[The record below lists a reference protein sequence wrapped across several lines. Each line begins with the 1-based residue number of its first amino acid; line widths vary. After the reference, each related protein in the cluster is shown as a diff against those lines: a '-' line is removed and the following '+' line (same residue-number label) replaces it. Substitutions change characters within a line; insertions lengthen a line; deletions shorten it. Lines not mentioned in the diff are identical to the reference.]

1 MINLAYYFDWFQA
14 ESVPEARLASQERAV
29 ERLSEL
35 CQHHN
40 IILLQPSSYR
50 VFDGSRATAYSEK
63 DEPVPLG
70 LRGQALW
77 RIEQNVR
84 ATCPQHVLLR
94 FGWLLDDSAEGTL
107 GRFLARAEQP
117 EELLLADDRRGNPTP
132 VDDAAR
138 VIISV
143 LKQLDCAA
151 PLWGTYH
158 YAGHEATTPLALGQA
173 ILTEARSLHPLAIEA
188 PTAQAH
194 AARPDAAEEPQHAVL
209 ACKKFCTLSGSSLA
223 PGARHSRLYWIGF
236 IVMAN
241 APILITGG
249 AGFIGSH
256 LTDVLLAK
264 GYSVRIL
271 DDLSTGKPGN
281 LPLDNPRVELIEGD
295 VADAALVARAMSG
308 CRAVAHLAAVASVQA
323 SVDDPVRTHQSNF
336 IGTLNVCEAMRQA
349 GVKRVL
355 FASSAAVYG
364 NNGEGESI
372 DEDTP
377 KAPLT
382 PYASDKLASEYYFDF
397 YRRQHGLEPAIFR
410 FFNIFGPRQD
420 PSSPYSGVISI
431 FCERAQKGLPITV
444 FGDGEQTRDFVYVED
459 LVNVL
464 AQSLEAPQLEV
475 GAVNVGLNQATTL
488 KQLLEAL
495 GEVLGQLPSISH
507 GPARSGDIRH
517 SRANNQRLLQRF
529 KFPEP
534 TPMSVGLA
542 RLLGR

>member
-1 MINLAYYFDWFQA
+1 MA
-14 ESVPEARLASQERAV
+14 
-29 ERLSEL
+29 
-35 CQHHN
+35 
-40 IILLQPSSYR
+40 
-50 VFDGSRATAYSEK
+50 DG
-63 DEPVPLG
+63 
-70 LRGQALW
+70 
-77 RIEQNVR
+77 
-84 ATCPQHVLLR
+84 
-94 FGWLLDDSAEGTL
+94 
-107 GRFLARAEQP
+107 
-117 EELLLADDRRGNPTP
+117 
-132 VDDAAR
+132 
-138 VIISV
+138 
-143 LKQLDCAA
+143 
-151 PLWGTYH
+151 
-158 YAGHEATTPLALGQA
+158 
-173 ILTEARSLHPLAIEA
+173 
-188 PTAQAH
+188 
-194 AARPDAAEEPQHAVL
+194 
-209 ACKKFCTLSGSSLA
+209 
-223 PGARHSRLYWIGF
+223 
-236 IVMAN
+236 
-241 APILITGG
+241 PILITGG

-256 LTDVLLAK
+256 LTDALLAK

-444 FGDGEQTRDFVYVED
+444 FGDGEQTRDFMYVED
-459 LVNVL
+459 LVDVL
-464 AQSLEAPQLEV
+464 VQSLETPQLEV

-488 KQLLEAL
+488 KQLLEVL
-495 GEVLGQLPSISH
+495 GEVVGPLPPISY

-529 KFPEP
+529 KLPEP

>member
-1 MINLAYYFDWFQA
+1 MA
-14 ESVPEARLASQERAV
+14 
-29 ERLSEL
+29 
-35 CQHHN
+35 
-40 IILLQPSSYR
+40 
-50 VFDGSRATAYSEK
+50 DG
-63 DEPVPLG
+63 
-70 LRGQALW
+70 
-77 RIEQNVR
+77 
-84 ATCPQHVLLR
+84 
-94 FGWLLDDSAEGTL
+94 
-107 GRFLARAEQP
+107 
-117 EELLLADDRRGNPTP
+117 
-132 VDDAAR
+132 
-138 VIISV
+138 
-143 LKQLDCAA
+143 
-151 PLWGTYH
+151 
-158 YAGHEATTPLALGQA
+158 
-173 ILTEARSLHPLAIEA
+173 
-188 PTAQAH
+188 
-194 AARPDAAEEPQHAVL
+194 
-209 ACKKFCTLSGSSLA
+209 
-223 PGARHSRLYWIGF
+223 
-236 IVMAN
+236 
-241 APILITGG
+241 PILITGG

-256 LTDVLLAK
+256 LTDALLAK

-271 DDLSTGKPGN
+271 DDLSTGKPSN

-308 CRAVAHLAAVASVQA
+308 CRGVAHLAAVASVQA

-382 PYASDKLASEYYFDF
+382 PYASDKLASEYYLDF

-444 FGDGEQTRDFVYVED
+444 FGDGEQTRDFMYVED
-459 LVNVL
+459 LVDVL
-464 AQSLEAPQLEV
+464 VQSLEMPQLEV
-475 GAVNVGLNQATTL
+475 GAVNIGLNQATTL
-488 KQLLEAL
+488 TQLLEAL
-495 GEVLGQLPSISH
+495 GEVVGQLPPISY

-542 RLLGR
+542 RLLGL